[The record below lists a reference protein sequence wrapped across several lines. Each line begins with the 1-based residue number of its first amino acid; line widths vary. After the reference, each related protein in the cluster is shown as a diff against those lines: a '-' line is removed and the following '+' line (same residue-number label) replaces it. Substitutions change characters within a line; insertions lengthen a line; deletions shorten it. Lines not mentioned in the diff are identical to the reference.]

1 MVLMA
6 AGLRHKIAIDYHAM
20 SGLKSRNDACSED
33 VVHIDVDK
41 EKERELLGEDLM
53 NSSWDD
59 VDDEMLDFEEDELL
73 QDMKNLSP
81 EQVLAM
87 VADEEQ
93 RCKELEL
100 EMKKKEIEERRQA
113 ERQEEARQKAVH
125 EAWKKLNR

>member
-1 MVLMA
+1 MA
-6 AGLRHKIAIDYHAM
+6 AGLRNKIAIDYRAM
-20 SGLKSRNDACSED
+20 SGLKSRNDAHSED

-59 VDDEMLDFEEDELL
+59 VDDEMLDFEDELL

-100 EMKKKEIEERRQA
+100 EMKKKEIEERWQA
-113 ERQEEARQKAVH
+113 E
-125 EAWKKLNR
+125 